1 MPSNR
6 FVDYLNSLRTQ
17 ASSGNAF
24 CFHEARGDATA
35 LGRFGLEL
43 PDVLVRT
50 KLDALAEAA
59 SKPEF
64 PFRSVILTGDAGDGK
79 TACCERFAERLAG
92 RPLTPAERTR
102 KRLEGP
108 EFGEWTILKDG
119 SELSN
124 PEVPREHLETIFSDE
139 LGPGKGRFFLAV
151 NEGRLRSAAHRIALD
166 VLWKPVVEPALD
178 ARESNLEA
186 VNRAAAAMRSSR
198 VLVVH
203 LRDRCTV
210 ASPQVFQDLVA
221 SLTAPTRW
229 EQRECVACPAAA
241 RCHMIENAKALRE
254 PLVRASLRRVL
265 VAAYDSGQALPF
277 RRVQG
282 YVASLI
288 TGGHSCVGEGPAP
301 AVQSGTYGTDPERA
315 LAFRYYNLA
324 FAQGPVGDSV
334 EPEPLARFLQR
345 FDPALIPAAE
355 CDRLLAGAVDPET
368 LRASLRLGVCA
379 HERAAIAAL
388 AGKPDGRAQLVRS
401 LKRKASF
408 EGGGAGQLGAAI
420 SAFGDRFFLES
431 FDVYDRAVTSGPRA
445 AAALREAKTRVVRG
459 LNGLDRR
466 DDGDL
471 SLYQLDPQE
480 LSAGSRFGLFYQ
492 LKSVPETS
500 LEPLPPPP
508 PSAAEYLEHRP
519 SALVFRARDGSR
531 EVSLRV
537 DLPLFELLDSVAHGF
552 RVPQAFGTY
561 LHDVQRFK
569 ERLVTKFGGPEPKLS
584 IRRGTRQ
591 LGVRVG
597 ESGKLQIDE
606 GGAQ

>member
-35 LGRFGLEL
+35 LGRFGLERR
-43 PDVLVRT
+43 DVLVRT

-79 TACCERFAERLAG
+79 TACCERFAEHLAG
-92 RPLTPAERTR
+92 RQLTPTERTR

-119 SELSN
+119 SELST
-124 PEVPREHLETIFSDE
+124 PDVPRENLETIFSDE

-151 NEGRLRSAAHRIALD
+151 NEGRLRSAARRVGRDLLWRP
-166 VLWKPVVEPALD
+166 VLEPALD
-178 ARESNLEA
+178 ARESNTQA
-186 VNRAAAAMRSSR
+186 VERAEEAMRASR

-210 ASPQVFQDLVA
+210 ASQQVFQDVVA

-229 EQRECVACPAAA
+229 EQRECGACPAAT
-241 RCHMIENAKALRE
+241 RCHIIENAKALRNPE
-254 PLVRASLRRVL
+254 VRASLRRVL

-282 YVASLI
+282 YVAALI
-288 TGGHSCVGEGPAP
+288 TGGHSCVGESSTP
-301 AVQSGTYGTDPERA
+301 AVQSGSYGTDPERA

-334 EPEPLARFLQR
+334 EPEPLAKFLQR
-345 FDPALIPAAE
+345 FDPALISAAE
-355 CDRLLAGAVDPET
+355 CDRLLAGALAPET
-368 LRASLRLGVCA
+368 LRASFRLGICA
-379 HERAAIAAL
+379 HERAAIGAL
-388 AGKPDGRAQLVRS
+388 AGKPEGRAQLVRS

-408 EGGGAGQLGAAI
+408 EGGGAGELGAALG
-420 SAFGDRFFLES
+420 AFGSRFFLES
-431 FDVYDRAVTSGPRA
+431 FDVYDRAITSCPGGR
-445 AAALREAKTRVVRG
+445 ALREATARVVQG

-466 DDGDL
+466 DEGDL
-471 SLYQLDPQE
+471 SIYQLDPQE

-508 PSAAEYLEHRP
+508 PTAAEYLEHRP
-519 SALVFRARDGSR
+519 SALVFRARGGSG

-537 DLPLFELLDSVAHGF
+537 DLPLFELLDSVARGF

-569 ERLVTKFGGPEPKLS
+569 ERLVNAFGGPEPKLS

-591 LGVRVG
+591 LGIRVS

-606 GGAQ
+606 GGAR